1 MHLCYYNQETHG
13 TGAAGELKML
23 QQKNDFEEKRQ
34 TLQMWDAEKCK
45 EGTTTQAVKSM
56 GGRQPR
62 VLPLHYRTGKK

>member
-1 MHLCYYNQETHG
+1 
-13 TGAAGELKML
+13 ML